1 MNKNRFKLNFGLII
15 TIIAVIASLYHI
27 FSTQWL
33 VVSLDEH
40 KVLHITFG
48 LVIVYLLSLQKVEG
62 KAILFKRIL
71 RTGLLIIAI
80 GASAFIFINYESI
93 STNIGLPSTSDTI
106 VGFILVVMVLEATRR
121 AWGFIIPSIVLIAM
135 LYGFFGQYMPG
146 ILYHSGLSFERLIAY
161 ASTNFQGIYGSFT
174 GIGARE
180 VFMFVLLGTTLQAA
194 GATNFFMRIAQGV
207 GGRFRSGPAQAA
219 VISSAFMGS
228 VSGNISTNV
237 ATTGSITIPMM
248 NKKGLSREYAGAV
261 EAVASTGG
269 QIMPPVMGAAAF
281 LMATNLGV
289 SYAEILIAALL
300 PALIYYLYLAV
311 SIQVRAVKVNISMKS
326 EEKVNTLQALKEDG
340 YLMISL
346 IVLVLALYLRVPVT
360 LAALYAILS
369 LFILVCIKKIIV
381 HNNLKVFAQDMG
393 SFLVE
398 SLKSGAINGTKLGLM
413 MASLGIM
420 IELFV
425 VTGFAQRM
433 SFQMID
439 IAGGYLPLLLILVA
453 ITCLIFGLGMPTT
466 GAYLTVALLAA
477 PAMVNFGIP
486 AMVAHFYVFYFA
498 LMAAVTPPV
507 GIGAI
512 VATGIS
518 GGNYLKTA
526 LHATKLA
533 LPGFL
538 LPIFFVY
545 RPELLFV
552 DANLFEAIFA
562 AVATLAGL
570 IAISALIEWHFVD
583 KIRIWQALLL
593 LIASSLLLF
602 PEVMTSLIGLL
613 VFGAVIFIQ
622 YKQKQSNIGLSS
634 VNQSS

>member
-1 MNKNRFKLNFGLII
+1 MRKYKFNLGLII
-15 TIIAVIASLYHI
+15 TIIAVFASLYHMI
-27 FSTQWL
+27 STQWL
-33 VVSLDEH
+33 VLSLDEH

-62 KAILFKRIL
+62 KAILFKKIL
-71 RTGLLIIAI
+71 RAVLLVAAIA
-80 GASAFIFINYESI
+80 ASAFILINYESI

-106 VGFILVVMVLEATRR
+106 VGFILVVIVLEATRR
-121 AWGFIIPSIVLIAM
+121 AWGFIIPSIVLVAM
-135 LYGFFGQYMPG
+135 LYGYFGQYMPG

-194 GATNFFMRIAQGV
+194 GATNFFMKIAQGV

-248 NKKGLSREYAGAV
+248 HKKGLSREYAGAV

-300 PALIYYLYLAV
+300 PALTYYLYLAV
-311 SIQVRAVKVNISMKS
+311 SIQIRAVKVNLSMKTD
-326 EEKVNTLQALKEDG
+326 EKVNTLQALKEDG

-346 IVLVLALYLRVPVT
+346 IVLILALYVRVPVT

-369 LFILVCIKKIIV
+369 LFILVGIKKFIV
-381 HNNLKVFAQDMG
+381 HKNVKVFLKEMG
-393 SFLVE
+393 AFLVE

-439 IAGGYLPLLLILVA
+439 LAGGYLPLLLILVA

-477 PAMVNFGIP
+477 PAMINFGVP

-545 RPELLFV
+545 RPDLLFV
-552 DANLFEAIFA
+552 DANLFEAVFA
-562 AVATLAGL
+562 FVSTLTGL
-570 IAISALIEWHFVD
+570 IAISALIEWYFVD
-583 KIRIWQALLL
+583 KLKIWQALLL
-593 LIASSLLLF
+593 LISSALLLM
-602 PEVMTSLIGLL
+602 PEVITSVAGLVL
-613 VFGAVIFIQ
+613 FGAVIFIQ
-622 YKQKQSNIGLSS
+622 YKLKQSSVGLSTI
-634 VNQSS
+634 NQSG

>member
-1 MNKNRFKLNFGLII
+1 M
-15 TIIAVIASLYHI
+15 SLYHMI
-27 FSTQWL
+27 STKWL
-33 VVSLDEH
+33 LVTLDEH
-40 KVLHITFG
+40 KVLHIALG
-48 LVIVYLLSLQKVEG
+48 LILVYLLAINTVKG
-62 KAILFKRIL
+62 KTGRFKNVFNWILLFIS
-71 RTGLLIIAI
+71 I
-80 GASAFIFINYESI
+80 GASAFILVNYESI

-106 VGFILVVMVLEATRR
+106 VGFILVVIVLEATRR
-121 AWGFIIPSIVLIAM
+121 AWGFIIPTIVLIAM
-135 LYGFFGQYMPG
+135 LYGYFGQYMPG
-146 ILYHSGLSFERLIAY
+146 ILYHSGLSFERLVAY

-180 VFMFVLLGTTLQAA
+180 VFLFVLLGTTLQAA
-194 GATNFFMRIAQGV
+194 GATNFFMKIAQGV

-248 NKKGLSREYAGAV
+248 HQRGLSKEYAGAV

-289 SYAEILIAALL
+289 SYAQILIAALL
-300 PALIYYLYLAV
+300 PALTYYIYLAV
-311 SIQVRAVKVNISMKS
+311 SIQIRAVKVEIAM
-326 EEKVNTLQALKEDG
+326 EQDEKVNALQAFKEDG
-340 YLMISL
+340 YLLLSL
-346 IVLVLALYLRVPVT
+346 VVLIFALYIKVPVT

-369 LFILVCIKKIIV
+369 LMILVGIKKMLV
-381 HNNLKVFAQDMG
+381 LKDIKLFFKEMG

-425 VTGFAQRM
+425 VTGFAQRL

-439 IAGGYLPLLLILVA
+439 LAGGHLPLLLILVA

-477 PAMVNFGIP
+477 PAMISFGVP
-486 AMVAHFYVFYFA
+486 AIVAHFYVFYFA

-533 LPGFL
+533 LPGFM
-538 LPIFFVY
+538 LPVFFVY

-552 DANLFEAIFA
+552 EASLLEGLFAFIS
-562 AVATLAGL
+562 TLAGL
-570 IAISALIEWHFVD
+570 IAISALIEWHFINKL
-583 KIRIWQALLL
+583 KIWHAFL
-593 LIASSLLLF
+593 LIISSILLLF
-602 PEVMTSLIGLL
+602 PELFTSIVGLIIFTG
-613 VFGAVIFIQ
+613 VIWIQ
-622 YKQKQSNIGLSS
+622 YKYNDKDENVILNQVSQS
-634 VNQSS
+634 

>member
-1 MNKNRFKLNFGLII
+1 MKNKVNLGLVI
-15 TIIAVIASLYHI
+15 TIIAVLASLYHM
-27 FSTQWL
+27 FSTKWL
-33 VVSLDEH
+33 IFSLDEH
-40 KVLHITFG
+40 KVLHIALG
-48 LVIVYLLSLQKVEG
+48 LILVYLLSIQTVEG
-62 KAILFKRIL
+62 RAVPIKKFFRWILLVIS
-71 RTGLLIIAI
+71 IV
-80 GASAFIFINYESI
+80 ASAYILINYESI
-93 STNIGLPSTSDTI
+93 STNIGLPNQSDTI
-106 VGFILVVMVLEATRR
+106 IGFILVVIVLEATRR
-121 AWGFIIPSIVLIAM
+121 AWGFIIPTIVLIAM
-135 LYGFFGQYMPG
+135 LYGYFGQYMPG
-146 ILYHSGLSFERLIAY
+146 ILYHSGLSFERLVAY

-180 VFMFVLLGTTLQAA
+180 VFLFVLLGTTLQAA
-194 GATNFFMRIAQGV
+194 GATNFFMKIAQGV

-248 NKKGLSREYAGAV
+248 HKKGLSREYAGAV

-289 SYAEILIAALL
+289 SYAAILVAALL
-300 PALIYYLYLAV
+300 PALTYYIYLAI
-311 SIQVRAVKVNISMKS
+311 SIQIRAVKVQVSMS
-326 EEKVNTLQALKEDG
+326 QDEKVNTLQAFKEDG
-340 YLMISL
+340 YLLLSL
-346 IVLVLALYLRVPVT
+346 VILIIALYMKVPVT
-360 LAALYAILS
+360 LSALYAILS
-369 LFILVCIKKIIV
+369 LMILVALKKMFVLKNIKLF
-381 HNNLKVFAQDMG
+381 LKEMS
-393 SFLVE
+393 SFLIE

-425 VTGFAQRM
+425 VTGFAQRL

-439 IAGGYLPLLLILVA
+439 LAGGHLPLLLILVA

-477 PAMVNFGIP
+477 PAMISFGVP

-533 LPGFL
+533 LPGFM

-552 DANLFEAIFA
+552 NANLLDALIAFIS
-562 AVATLAGL
+562 TLAGL
-570 IAISALIEWHFVD
+570 VAISALIEWYFVD
-583 KIRIWQALLL
+583 KLKIWHAFLLIISSVLLL
-593 LIASSLLLF
+593 LPELF
-602 PEVMTSLIGLL
+602 TSMIGL
-613 VFGAVIFIQ
+613 VIFGAVIYIQ
-622 YKQKQSNIGLSS
+622 YKFKDNIISGEP
-634 VNQSS
+634 VNNV

>member
-1 MNKNRFKLNFGLII
+1 MNNTRKYFNLGFLI
-15 TIIAVIASLYHI
+15 TVIAIVASLYHMI
-27 FSTQWL
+27 STKWL
-33 VVSLDEH
+33 LVSLDEH
-40 KVLHITFG
+40 KVLHIAIG
-48 LVIVYLLSLQKVEG
+48 LLLVYLLSIQVDHEKKSLARKIISLV
-62 KAILFKRIL
+62 
-71 RTGLLIIAI
+71 LLVISV
-80 GASAFIFINYESI
+80 GASLFILVNYESI
-93 STNIGLPSTSDTI
+93 STNIGLPSKSDTI
-106 VGFILVVMVLEATRR
+106 VGFILVLVVLEATRR
-121 AWGFIIPSIVLIAM
+121 AWGFIIPTIVLIAM
-135 LYGFFGQYMPG
+135 MYGYFGQYMPG
-146 ILYHSGLSFERLIAY
+146 ILYHSGLSFDRLIAY

-180 VFMFVLLGTTLQAA
+180 VFLFVLLGTTLQAA
-194 GATNFFMRIAQGV
+194 GATNFFMKVAQGI

-248 NKKGLSREYAGAV
+248 HKKGLSREYAGAV

-269 QIMPPVMGAAAF
+269 QLMPPVMGAAAF

-289 SYAEILIAALL
+289 SYAEILVAALL

-311 SIQVRAVKVNISMKS
+311 SIQIRSVKVNISMGE
-326 EEKVNTLQALKEDG
+326 EEKIDTLQAFKEDG
-340 YLMISL
+340 YLLLSL
-346 IVLVLALYLRVPVT
+346 VILILALYLKVPVT
-360 LAALYAILS
+360 LAALYAVLS
-369 LFILVCIKKIIV
+369 LVILVAIKKMIV
-381 HNNLKVFAQDMG
+381 LKNIKLFVKEMG
-393 SFLVE
+393 DFLGE

-425 VTGFAQRM
+425 VTGFAQRL
-433 SFQMID
+433 SFQMIEL
-439 IAGGYLPLLLILVA
+439 AGGHLPLLLLLVA

-477 PAMVNFGIP
+477 PAMVSFGVP
-486 AMVAHFYVFYFA
+486 AIVAHFYVFYFA

-518 GGNYLKTA
+518 GGNYMRTA

-533 LPGFL
+533 LPGFM
-538 LPIFFVY
+538 LPVFFVY

-552 DANLFEAIFA
+552 DTSLLGGIMAFIS
-562 AVATLAGL
+562 TLAGL
-570 IAISALIEWHFVD
+570 VAISALIEWYFVN
-583 KIRIWQALLL
+583 KLNIIHALM
-593 LIASSLLLF
+593 LIASSVLLLL
-602 PEVMTSLIGLL
+602 PELYTSILGLAIFTL
-613 VFGAVIFIQ
+613 VIVIQ
-622 YKQKQSNIGLSS
+622 VKSKKQNVQIAS
-634 VNQSS
+634 

>member
-1 MNKNRFKLNFGLII
+1 MRKYKFNLGLII
-15 TIIAVIASLYHI
+15 TIIAVFASLYHMI
-27 FSTQWL
+27 STQWL
-33 VVSLDEH
+33 VLSLDEH

-62 KAILFKRIL
+62 KAILFKKIL
-71 RTGLLIIAI
+71 RAVLLVAAIA
-80 GASAFIFINYESI
+80 ASAFILINYESI

-106 VGFILVVMVLEATRR
+106 VGFILVVIVLEATRR
-121 AWGFIIPSIVLIAM
+121 AWGFIIPSIVLVAM
-135 LYGFFGQYMPG
+135 LYGYFGQYMPG

-194 GATNFFMRIAQGV
+194 GATNFFMKIAQGV

-248 NKKGLSREYAGAV
+248 HKKGLSREYAGAV

-300 PALIYYLYLAV
+300 PALTYYLYLAV
-311 SIQVRAVKVNISMKS
+311 SIQIRAVKVNLSMKTD
-326 EEKVNTLQALKEDG
+326 EKVNTLQALKEDG

-346 IVLVLALYLRVPVT
+346 IVLILALYVRVPVT

-369 LFILVCIKKIIV
+369 LFILVGIKKFIV
-381 HNNLKVFAQDMG
+381 HKNVKVFLKEMG
-393 SFLVE
+393 AFLVE

-439 IAGGYLPLLLILVA
+439 LAGGYLPLLLILVA

-477 PAMVNFGIP
+477 PAMINFGVP

-545 RPELLFV
+545 RPDLLFV
-552 DANLFEAIFA
+552 DANLFEAVFA
-562 AVATLAGL
+562 FVSTLTGL
-570 IAISALIEWHFVD
+570 IAISALIEWYFVD
-583 KIRIWQALLL
+583 KLKIWQALLL
-593 LIASSLLLF
+593 LISSALLLM
-602 PEVMTSLIGLL
+602 PEVITSVVGLVL
-613 VFGAVIFIQ
+613 FGAVIFIQ
-622 YKQKQSNIGLSS
+622 YKLKQSSVGLSTI
-634 VNQSS
+634 NQSG